1 MCARSLRSDRAVCV
15 LGRYVATELS
25 VYARSLRS
33 DRAVCVLGRYVAT
46 ELCNRFV
53 VFPFSAINVGVFQ
66 RFFLGEQ
73 VLSFR
78 NVFGKRLLSHLDNKR
93 RKRYIKGF

>member
-1 MCARSLRSDRAVCV
+1 M
-15 LGRYVATELS
+15 LGRYVATEQR
-25 VYARSLRS
+25 VHAQSLRS

-66 RFFLGEQ
+66 RFFWENKFYP
-73 VLSFR
+73 SEMFSE
-78 NVFGKRLLSHLDNKR
+78 NVFW
-93 RKRYIKGF
+93 